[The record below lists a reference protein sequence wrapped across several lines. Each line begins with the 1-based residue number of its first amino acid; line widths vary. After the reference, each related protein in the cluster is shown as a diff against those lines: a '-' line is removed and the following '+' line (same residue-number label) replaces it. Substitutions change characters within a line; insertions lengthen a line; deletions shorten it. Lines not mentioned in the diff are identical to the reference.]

1 MTAFSGRLSPLR
13 RKLNTKNSPGLHVG
27 IWDRYGRAKQL
38 LGIISVAPTIQEA
51 KEGLIEPRV
60 WGQLG
65 NGVRFHLTKRERGSM
80 SKR

>member
-1 MTAFSGRLSPLR
+1 MLE
-13 RKLNTKNSPGLHVG
+13 
-27 IWDRYGRAKQL
+27 YGTGMEEQL

-51 KEGLIEPRV
+51 KAGLIEPRV